1 MSEKRWWAIMRSGWQ
16 EVRIGPFATRRE
28 AARAA
33 GLAFN
38 VSGHNQV
45 RVSRE

>member
-1 MSEKRWWAIMRSGWQ
+1 MSGKRWWAIVGSGWE
-16 EVRIGPFATRRE
+16 EVRLGPFATRRE

-38 VSGHNQV
+38 AGGHTQV
-45 RVSRE
+45 RLSHD